1 MGKSIPMNMD
11 RLKTDFAGIKMPTPV
26 MGASGT
32 FGFGVEYDDFIDL
45 KQVGAIISKGITP
58 LPRAG
63 NPGVRIAETPA
74 GMLNCIGLE
83 NPGIEKFLSDV
94 LPKVKEKAPDTTFI
108 VNFSAGSVE
117 EFGMMA
123 KKLDVDG
130 VDAIEVNISCPNVK
144 AEGLAFGTEP
154 GEKNYILNVLGTDPE
169 VAAEVT
175 REVKA
180 STSKPVIVKLS
191 PNVTDIVK
199 IAKAVEEA
207 GADALALIN
216 TLTGMVID
224 TRTWKPLLGNITGG
238 MSGPALKPIAVR
250 MVWQVAKAVKIPILG
265 LGGISTA
272 EDAVEFLLAGATAVA
287 IGAENFVHPDAVV
300 QVAAGIDKYLE
311 SRGLNHVSELI
322 GKVEA

>member
-45 KQVGAIISKGITP
+45 KQVGAIISKGITS

-144 AEGLAFGTEP
+144 AEGLAF
-154 GEKNYILNVLGTDPE
+154 GTDPE